1 MIFISV
7 AVSISSMQAL
17 TYSVPEEMEGHVR
30 IGKRVLVPLGRRK
43 VTGYIVAIQGT
54 SDWEGVKDI
63 IEILDQAPLFDED
76 DLEFYRWVSE
86 YYMYPLGK
94 TLKAILP
101 GGIDVE
107 SGRWL
112 LLSPDWQDSR
122 ETGLSDTE
130 NQIVELLKECPAG
143 ISMKQLKA
151 SIPERHLRNDIMKLQ
166 ERGFLNAEERL
177 KKPEIK
183 VRREPLIS
191 AAGEPPS
198 DIKLTEKQGNIYDVI
213 VEKGEVPLSLLRG
226 KFKNVHAVLRSM
238 EKKGFIHVAER
249 EFYRRPQGEDA
260 IGLGGGAIT
269 LTTEQE
275 IALGEIVGGISSQ
288 EYSPY
293 LLHGI
298 TGSGKTEVYL
308 RTIEEVLAM
317 GGSVLYLVP
326 EISLTPQLL
335 SRINERFDENIIAI
349 LHSGISRGARY
360 DEWRRI
366 ERGGAR
372 IIAGARSAVFAPVRN
387 LRLIIVDEEHDE
399 SYKQDDHLTYN
410 ARDIAIVKA
419 KMNAAAVVLGS
430 ATPGVRTYFNTKEK
444 GFTRLALTKRVEDRS
459 LPVIDIVDMKDE
471 REEKGGVSI
480 LSKFLKDA
488 IGDTLTDGKQ
498 TLLFLNRRG
507 FNTFL
512 YCLDCGY
519 VFKCRNCSISM
530 THHAGEGALRCHYCD
545 YSIKSPPICS
555 GCGGGRVKSYGV
567 GTERLEDEIRRLYP
581 KARVARMDSDS
592 TAKKGSHGKI
602 LRAFDRG
609 ETDILIGTQMITK
622 GHDYPNVTLVGVV
635 SADSSL
641 NIPDFRASE
650 RTFQVLTQ
658 VSGRGGRGDS
668 PGRVVVQTFNPEHY
682 SIQLARNYDYPG
694 FYNEEMT
701 NRKGLGYP
709 PYSRM
714 INIRMSHSREETV
727 RNAAAKLGEIA
738 RNECEKYGVQV
749 IGPAEAPIAKIR
761 GRHRWH
767 MLLKGANS
775 GMLRAFA
782 GELLAKTKKSAADI
796 KLDVDPVNFM

>member
-1 MIFISV
+1 MKYCDV
-7 AVSISSMQAL
+7 AISISSIETL
-17 TYSVPEEMEGHVR
+17 TYSVPHEIEAHVE

-43 VTGYIVAIQGT
+43 VTGYIVAIQAT

-63 IEILDQAPLFDED
+63 IEVLDPEPLFAEA
-76 DLEFYRWVSE
+76 DLAFYRWVSE

-107 SGRWL
+107 SGLWL
-112 LLSPDWQDSR
+112 SLSPNWEALNEKALSDRAIHIVALLKDYPA
-122 ETGLSDTE
+122 GLS
-130 NQIVELLKECPAG
+130 I
-143 ISMKQLKA
+143 KQLRA
-151 SIPERHLRNDIMKLQ
+151 GIPERHLHNDITRLQ
-166 ERGFLNAEERL
+166 ELGFLNVEERL

-183 VRREPLIS
+183 VRREPLVS

-213 VEKGEVPLSLLRG
+213 VEKGEVPLSLLRE
-226 KFKNVHAVLRSM
+226 KFKNVHPVLRSM
-238 EKKGFIHVAER
+238 EKKGLIHVSER
-249 EFYRRPQGEDA
+249 EFYRRPHREDT
-260 IGLGGGAIT
+260 IGLGESAVT
-269 LTTEQE
+269 LTAEQE
-275 IALGEIVGGISSQ
+275 IALGRIAEGISSQ
-288 EYSPY
+288 KYSPY

-366 ERGGAR
+366 ERGDAR

-410 ARDIAIVKA
+410 ARDIAVVKA

-444 GFTRLALTKRVEDRS
+444 GFTCLALTKRVEDRS
-459 LPVIDIVDMKDE
+459 LPVIDIVDMKNE
-471 REEKGGVSI
+471 REEKGNVSI
-480 LSKFLKDA
+480 LSKLLKDA
-488 IGDTLTDGKQ
+488 IGNTLAGGKQ

-545 YSIKSPPICS
+545 YSIKSPPMCS
-555 GCGGGRVKSYGV
+555 GCGGGKVKSYGV

-592 TAKKGSHGKI
+592 TAKKGSHGRI

-650 RTFQVLTQ
+650 RTFQ
-658 VSGRGGRGDS
+658 
-668 PGRVVVQTFNPEHY
+668 
-682 SIQLARNYDYPG
+682 
-694 FYNEEMT
+694 
-701 NRKGLGYP
+701 
-709 PYSRM
+709 
-714 INIRMSHSREETV
+714 
-727 RNAAAKLGEIA
+727 
-738 RNECEKYGVQV
+738 
-749 IGPAEAPIAKIR
+749 
-761 GRHRWH
+761 
-767 MLLKGANS
+767 
-775 GMLRAFA
+775 
-782 GELLAKTKKSAADI
+782 
-796 KLDVDPVNFM
+796 

>member
-1 MIFISV
+1 
-7 AVSISSMQAL
+7 
-17 TYSVPEEMEGHVR
+17 
-30 IGKRVLVPLGRRK
+30 
-43 VTGYIVAIQGT
+43 
-54 SDWEGVKDI
+54 
-63 IEILDQAPLFDED
+63 
-76 DLEFYRWVSE
+76 
-86 YYMYPLGK
+86 
-94 TLKAILP
+94 
-101 GGIDVE
+101 
-107 SGRWL
+107 
-112 LLSPDWQDSR
+112 
-122 ETGLSDTE
+122 
-130 NQIVELLKECPAG
+130 
-143 ISMKQLKA
+143 MKQLRA
-151 SIPERHLRNDIMKLQ
+151 RIPERHLHKDIMKLQ
-166 ERGFLNAEERL
+166 ELGFLNMEERL

-183 VRREPLIS
+183 VRREPVIS
-191 AAGEPPS
+191 VAAEPPS
-198 DIKLTEKQGNIYDVI
+198 DIKLTEKQGHIYDVI

-226 KFKNVHAVLRSM
+226 KFKNVLPAIRSM
-238 EKKGFIHVAER
+238 EKKGIIISSDR

-275 IALGEIVGGISSQ
+275 IALGKIVEGILSQKYSS
-288 EYSPY
+288 Y

-298 TGSGKTEVYL
+298 TGSGKTEIYL
-308 RTIEEVLAM
+308 RTIEEVIAM

-366 ERGGAR
+366 ERGDAR

-444 GFTRLALTKRVEDRS
+444 GFTCLELTKRVEDRS
-459 LPVIDIVDMKDE
+459 LPVIDIVDMKNE
-471 REEKGGVSI
+471 REEKGNVSI
-480 LSKFLKDA
+480 LSKLLKDA
-488 IGDTLTDGKQ
+488 IGNTLADGKQ

-512 YCLDCGY
+512 YCIDCGY

-592 TAKKGSHGKI
+592 TAKKGSHGRI

-668 PGRVVVQTFNPEHY
+668 PGRVIVQTFNPEHY
-682 SIQLARNYDYPG
+682 AIKLARNYDYPG
-694 FYNEEMT
+694 FYSEEMA

-714 INIRMSHSREETV
+714 INLRMSHSREETV

-738 RNECEKYGVQV
+738 RNGCEKYGVQV

-775 GMLRAFA
+775 GRLRAFA
-782 GELLAKTKKSAADI
+782 GELLAKTKKSAPDI
-796 KLDVDPVNFM
+796 KVDVDPVNFM